1 MLCRCFSMNCFAFA
15 FLLLA
20 TQFLSLSFLFFAVAS
35 PCPALPLL
43 IKATPCIHSLCC
55 AAHIG
60 SMQFHCS
67 SEPCFAMPLQISS
80 NHRIAIASPYFA
92 SHRPRYRLPFNA
104 ISLQLLVFPCLAF
117 APLLKAVPWPCCYQ
131 QFRAV
136 PLRSESY
143 RVYAIPLRICSILCI
158 AFDTRFKAT
167 LCHCLAFH

>member
-67 SEPCFAMPLQISS
+67 SEPCFAMPLRHVSKPCHGHAVISNS
-80 NHRIAIASPYFA
+80 ELCRCGANHVVSMQFHCVSVQSFA
-92 SHRPRYRLPFNA
+92 LPLIRGQSHTLPLLRL
-104 ISLQLLVFPCLAF
+104 SLKSCAF
-117 APLLKAVPWPCCYQ
+117 ALSSGFRKKSAPCRSLSPS
-131 QFRAV
+131 QFYCKK
-136 PLRSESY
+136 S
-143 RVYAIPLRICSILCI
+143 
-158 AFDTRFKAT
+158 
-167 LCHCLAFH
+167 